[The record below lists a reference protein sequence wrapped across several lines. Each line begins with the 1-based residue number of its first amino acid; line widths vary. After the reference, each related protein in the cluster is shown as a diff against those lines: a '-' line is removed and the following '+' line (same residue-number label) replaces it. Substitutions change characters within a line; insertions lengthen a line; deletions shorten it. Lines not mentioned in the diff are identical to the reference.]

1 MSKRKRLSGRGEAP
15 LGGRGQEA
23 RRGRRTVSGRHPRR
37 RPESPQKPD
46 SLWLFGT
53 HAVAAAVDNPR
64 RQLLRLLAT
73 GEAAA
78 RLEARLGALA
88 QGGAPRLERA
98 ERGDIEPLLPPGA
111 VHQGVAL
118 LTRPLPAVHIEEI
131 ARRGGTPLIVLDRAS
146 DPRNVGAVMRSTAA
160 LGGAAV
166 IVPKRHAPEE
176 SGTLAKAASGALE
189 RVPLVRAANL
199 ARTLGDL
206 KEAGYWCIGLDAGAE
221 RTLADTDAGGNIVL
235 VLGSEGGGLRRL
247 TRQTCDT
254 LARLPMTESAGSLNL
269 SVAAAI
275 ALYELARQRR

>member
-1 MSKRKRLSGRGEAP
+1 M
-15 LGGRGQEA
+15 
-23 RRGRRTVSGRHPRR
+23 SGRHEARHRETPR
-37 RPESPQKPD
+37 KTD

-53 HAVAAAVDNPR
+53 HAVAAALDNPHR
-64 RQLLRLLAT
+64 RLLRFLAT

-78 RLEARLGALA
+78 HIEAHLDALA
-88 QGGAPRLERA
+88 GGGAPRLERA
-98 ERGDIEPLLPPGA
+98 ERDDIERLLPPGA

-118 LTRPLPAVHIEEI
+118 LARPLPAVHIDEM
-131 ARRGGTPLIVLDRAS
+131 ALGGGAPLVVLDRAR
-146 DPRNVGAVMRSTAA
+146 DPRNVGAVIRSAAA
-160 LGGAAV
+160 LGAAAV

-199 ARTLGDL
+199 ARTLGAL
-206 KEAGYWCIGLDAGAE
+206 KETGYWCIGLDAGAE
-221 RTLADTDAGGNIVL
+221 RTLADTDAGGNIAL

-247 TRQTCDT
+247 TRETCDT
-254 LARLPMTESAGSLNL
+254 RARLPMGQGTDSLNL

>member
-1 MSKRKRLSGRGEAP
+1 MSKRKPLSGRGEAP
-15 LGGRGQEA
+15 FAGPGREA
-23 RRGRRTVSGRHPRR
+23 RRGRRAMSERHAPRR
-37 RPESPQKPD
+37 RESPRKPD

-53 HAVAAAVDNPR
+53 HAVAAALGNPR
-64 RQLLRLLAT
+64 RRLLRLLAT

-78 RLEARLGALA
+78 HIEARLGALA
-88 QGGAPRLERA
+88 GGGAPRLERA
-98 ERGDIEPLLPPGA
+98 ERGDIERLLPPGA

-118 LTRPLPAVHIEEI
+118 LARPLPAVHIEEI
-131 ARRGGTPLIVLDRAS
+131 ARGGGAPLVVLDRAS
-146 DPRNVGAVMRSTAA
+146 DPRNVGAVMRSAAA

-199 ARTLGDL
+199 ARTLGAL

-221 RTLADTDAGGNIVL
+221 RTLADTDAGGKTAL

-247 TRQTCDT
+247 TRQTCDA
-254 LARLPMTESAGSLNL
+254 LARLPMTETADSLNL

-275 ALYELARQRR
+275 ALYELVRQRC

>member
-1 MSKRKRLSGRGEAP
+1 M
-15 LGGRGQEA
+15 
-23 RRGRRTVSGRHPRR
+23 SGRHVPRGR
-37 RPESPQKPD
+37 QSPRKPD

-53 HAVAAAVDNPR
+53 HAVAAALGNPR
-64 RQLLRLLAT
+64 RRLLRLLAT

-78 RLEARLGALA
+78 HIEARLGGLA
-88 QGGAPRLERA
+88 GGGDAPRLERA
-98 ERGDIEPLLPPGA
+98 ERGDIERLLPPGA

-131 ARRGGTPLIVLDRAS
+131 ARRGGAPLVVLDRAS
-146 DPRNVGAVMRSTAA
+146 DPRNGGAVMRSAAA

-166 IVPKRHAPEE
+166 IVPQRHAPEE

-199 ARTLGDL
+199 ARTLGAL

-221 RTLADTDAGGNIVL
+221 RTLADTDAADTDAGGKIVL
-235 VLGSEGGGLRRL
+235 VLGSEGDGLRRL

-254 LARLPMTESAGSLNL
+254 LARLPMTETAGGLNL